1 MNWDALIS
9 ASRVISLF
17 PVENLF
23 RRDPE
28 KRLDKLE
35 EELRRD
41 GKLGGSSQK
50 PEIGQKKPGI
60 PLPPSQ
66 PQKTSPQGSQGFT
79 KQVPGHWC
87 ISCGTNKH
95 LALSPLLDE
104 AAERWD
110 DHRDIATQKIN
121 RIVEHVNTYENDD
134 LAMEPRFEE
143 LKPKQEELK
152 SSLAELRHSLLPLQY
167 GEGTKQDIEA
177 AKGKLS
183 EAQRKATEAG
193 ALERK
198 LERGETGEQMPEVV
212 SLKRFIEEREGQ
224 RQG

>member
-41 GKLGGSSQK
+41 GKLGGSPQK

-167 GEGTKQDIEA
+167 GEGTKRDIQT
-177 AKGKLS
+177 AKEKLG

-193 ALERK
+193 SLERK
-198 LERGETGEQMPEVV
+198 LERGEAGGQTPEVAG
-212 SLKRFIEEREGQ
+212 LRRFIEEREGKA
-224 RQG
+224 